1 MIESKLN
8 QGLKDIQT
16 NVKSI
21 IDERLDTPN
30 LANQQRSYANAVGT
44 NNKAKVSDLRSFMLA
59 NKNEEIEEEK
69 DRQNRV
75 KNIIIHGKTEEEAED
90 DKHFAENL
98 IKELQIGAPKI
109 NKIERIGQEKI
120 TENESNSKRPIKLVM
135 NSEDDKEKIINNLRN
150 LKGKTLFKGIS
161 ITADY
166 TYSERQ
172 LIRNF
177 REQANIKNDLE
188 EEHEKYIW
196 RVRGNPK
203 NGLYLKR
210 FTKVN

>member
-1 MIESKLN
+1 
-8 QGLKDIQT
+8 
-16 NVKSI
+16 
-21 IDERLDTPN
+21 
-30 LANQQRSYANAVGT
+30 
-44 NNKAKVSDLRSFMLA
+44 
-59 NKNEEIEEEK
+59 
-69 DRQNRV
+69 
-75 KNIIIHGKTEEEAED
+75 
-90 DKHFAENL
+90 
-98 IKELQIGAPKI
+98 
-109 NKIERIGQEKI
+109 
-120 TENESNSKRPIKLVM
+120 M

-150 LKGKTLFKGIS
+150 LKGNTLFKGIS

-188 EEHEKYIW
+188 EEHERYIW

-203 NGLYLKR
+203 NGLFLKS